1 VRIGMESSQQH
12 MPWSGVVERAR
23 YAESA
28 GFDGFWLFDHLKAM
42 YGDPTGPCFEA
53 WTTMAALAAITQH
66 IRLATLVTGMTYRH
80 PSILASEVV
89 TIDHVSN
96 GRVELAVGAAWFE
109 EEHRELGIPFPGVRE
124 RAERLEEGVQVM
136 RLLMTQDHTTFDGR
150 HFQLS
155 DATYRPRPVQQP
167 HPPIWIG
174 AHGEKLMLPIVARQ
188 ADWWHSGGPVE
199 ELIRKSRLLD
209 RLAEE
214 SGRDPASIA
223 RATNLDLSSP
233 WDELR
238 RSANALR
245 EAGYSYFIAG
255 WPSEGQERMDYFV
268 ENIMPELQKL

>member
-1 VRIGMESSQQH
+1 MRIGLECAQQQ
-12 MPWSGVVERAR
+12 MPWSGVVERVR
-23 YAESA
+23 FAESA
-28 GFDGFWLFDHLKAM
+28 GFDGFWLFDHFKAM

-53 WTTMAALAAITQH
+53 WTTLAALAAITQR

-80 PSILASEVV
+80 PSVLASEVV
-89 TIDHVSN
+89 TVDHISG

-124 RAERLEEGVQVM
+124 RAERLEEGVQVI
-136 RLLMTQDHTTFDGR
+136 RLLMTQDHASFDGR
-150 HFQLS
+150 HVQLS

-174 AHGEKLMLPIVARQ
+174 ASGEQLMLPIVARQ
-188 ADWWHSGGPVE
+188 ADWWHSGGSVQ

-209 RLAEE
+209 QLAEE
-214 SGRDPASIA
+214 AGRDPASIS

-238 RSANALR
+238 RNADTLR
-245 EAGYSYFIAG
+245 EAGFSFFVAG
-255 WPSEGQERMDYFV
+255 WPSEGQERMDDFV
-268 ENIMPELQKL
+268 EHIMPELQQL